1 MSEGSLYTAP
11 ARPATFADLARSGGQ
26 SRSKVAGKRG
36 AQRRTCRCV
45 NRSGQSI
52 GQGDGQRLDRISGS
66 RTAHCACQSPIH
78 RSSQSSAHCV
88 EHRRRRTLVQ
98 RHLPLRAERGGKRS
112 TQTDPKRNAN
122 RSPAL
127 DSTTHTSTHSAIH
140 STIHSEIRSTS
151 DTTTESATDSSTN
164 STIQPKNHSATESS
178 IHSWIQPQIQS
189 LSHSTNGS

>member
-122 RSPAL
+122 RSPVL
-127 DSTTHTSTHSAIH
+127 DSATHTAIH